1 MEPSRQVRDVFGR
14 VKVVQ
19 GIEGLDKRLQTD
31 MQAGLKWVGGR
42 IPAGEYQVLYV
53 TRETEQLVLFCM
65 CLETLKMVSKDFH
78 TKGVGGGGA

>member
-31 MQAGLKWVGGR
+31 MQAGLKWVGRR
-42 IPAGEYQVLYV
+42 IPAGEY
-53 TRETEQLVLFCM
+53 
-65 CLETLKMVSKDFH
+65 
-78 TKGVGGGGA
+78 